1 MKTKYNITEN
11 RDLIIE
17 AFELENMN
25 EEYKFFYDETNNIR
39 KFRFKEEGGLN
50 IPIEQITKNFVLGG
64 IVHKKD
70 SFIFNLHNF
79 NKFIESLYI
88 DEYIKFKKK
97 FEKIKW
103 NNTEIILSI
112 NDYNYQFREFKKP
125 EFKFKHIAKGDFF
138 DCLKSK
144 KLQIIFDWI
153 LANDLNIHFSS
164 LNILYWSIVD
174 IIESATGNYPNFRYE
189 DLNYFKTVFYEL
201 AKVDLE
207 SFLKIL
213 HKYKYPNI
221 QKNKVNK
228 FLIDIKSYI
237 FKHKD
242 EVIRNIK
249 EIDEYS
255 ILVLADILRN
265 SNNSE
270 LVFIQ
275 NNDNHMLIDRFA
287 IFYMRSLGLFTSS
300 EHIFDEEEE
309 IVEYFNTFEFFDG
322 DVGINHFSFNNSH
335 DHILI
340 QISDVVVGILGK
352 YNEFINELKFDD
364 IAKVKNNLNDLQ
376 KENFTK
382 LFELCK
388 NAELTSKAFVHDITA
403 LTNIEKERL
412 LSLEFTK

>member
-1 MKTKYNITEN
+1 MKIKYDIAEN

-17 AFELENMN
+17 AFELKNMD

-50 IPIEQITKNFVLGG
+50 IPVEQITKNFVLGG
-64 IVHKKD
+64 IAHKKD
-70 SFIFNLHNF
+70 SFIFNLHDF
-79 NKFIESLYI
+79 NKFMESLYI

-103 NNTEIILSI
+103 NNTAIILSF
-112 NDYNYQFREFKKP
+112 NDYNYQFRELKKP
-125 EFKFKHIAKGDFF
+125 EFKLKHIAKGNLLN
-138 DCLKSK
+138 CLKSK
-144 KLQIIFDWI
+144 KLQMLFDWI

-174 IIESATGNYPNFRYE
+174 IIDSCIEYYPNFRYE

-228 FLIDIKSYI
+228 FIIDIKSYI

-242 EVIRNIK
+242 ELIHNIK
-249 EIDEYS
+249 EIDEHS

-275 NNDNHMLIDRFA
+275 NNDNYMLIDGFA
-287 IFYMRSLGLFTSS
+287 EFYMRPLGLFKNSQ
-300 EHIFDEEEE
+300 HIFDEEVN
-309 IVEYFNTFEFFDG
+309 IIDYFNKFEFYDG
-322 DVGINHFSFNNSH
+322 DQILNHFKFEKSHNNS
-335 DHILI
+335 LI
-340 QISDVVVGILGK
+340 QVSDIVVGILGK
-352 YNEFINELKFDD
+352 YNEFINELQFDD
-364 IAKVKNNLNDLQ
+364 IPKIKNNLNTIQ
-376 KENFTK
+376 KENFAK

-388 NAELTSKAFVHDITA
+388 NAELTSKAFTHYMTA

-412 LSLEFTK
+412 LSLEFIK

>member
-11 RDLIIE
+11 RELIIE
-17 AFELENMN
+17 AFELENMD

-50 IPIEQITKNFVLGG
+50 IPVEQITKDFVLGG
-64 IVHKKD
+64 VVHKKNTD
-70 SFIFNLHNF
+70 SFDL
-79 NKFIESLYI
+79 
-88 DEYIKFKKK
+88 
-97 FEKIKW
+97 EKLKRDLFLDKSS
-103 NNTEIILSI
+103 NEI
-112 NDYNYQFREFKKP
+112 
-125 EFKFKHIAKGDFF
+125 KFKHIAKGDLF

-144 KLQIIFDWI
+144 KLQTIFDWI

-174 IIESATGNYPNFRYE
+174 IIDSCITYYPNFRYE

-207 SFLKIL
+207 IFLKIL

-221 QKNKVNK
+221 QKNKANK
-228 FLIDIKSYI
+228 FLIEIKSYI

-249 EIDEYS
+249 GIDEYS

-265 SNNSE
+265 AQNEE

-275 NNDNHMLIDRFA
+275 NNQNYELIDRLA
-287 IFYMRSLGLFTSS
+287 EFYMRSLGLFKNS
-300 EHIFDEEEE
+300 EHIFDEEEN
-309 IVEYFNTFEFFDG
+309 IIDYFDKFEFYDE
-322 DVGINHFSFNNSH
+322 DQMLNHFKFEKSH
-335 DHILI
+335 THLLI
-340 QISDVVVGILGK
+340 QLSDVVVGILGK
-352 YNEFINELKFDD
+352 YNEFINDLKFDD
-364 IAKVKNNLNDLQ
+364 IAKIKNNLNDLQ
-376 KENFTK
+376 KENFRK

-388 NAELTSKAFVHDITA
+388 NAELSSKAFVHYITA

-412 LSLEFTK
+412 LSLEFIQ